1 MPDAAARETYPTRRN
16 IVSLAIVAGHVI
28 FVLAPIYLAASFR
41 PTPILVLFWLWF
53 GLSMHGLL
61 NMMHECA
68 HYHAFRGRRG
78 SDLLGRWVLAPLMF
92 ADFDQYRLL
101 HWAHHRD
108 LGGHDDPKYSYSVD
122 IRGYRLARFLLT
134 CLIGAEAVRKFFYQ
148 QRSVK
153 KSSSPLWI
161 LRVLV
166 FQSVFVVSLVGTAYW
181 WAGEDLRTALVHGA
195 TAYACVYAYGLMSLA
210 LFVATLRSIAEHQA
224 GPDDP
229 IVAGRAALR
238 NLKCGALARL
248 IFGCYGF
255 AEHATHHW
263 QPALPYYHLRAATID
278 LALNDA
284 HFAPRLGYVSILMAQ
299 VALTQPPPRLALR

>member
-1 MPDAAARETYPTRRN
+1 
-16 IVSLAIVAGHVI
+16 
-28 FVLAPIYLAASFR
+28 
-41 PTPILVLFWLWF
+41 
-53 GLSMHGLL
+53 
-61 NMMHECA
+61 
-68 HYHAFRGRRG
+68 
-78 SDLLGRWVLAPLMF
+78 
-92 ADFDQYRLL
+92 
-101 HWAHHRD
+101 
-108 LGGHDDPKYSYSVD
+108 VD

-263 QPALPYYHLRAATID
+263 QPALPYYHLRRRNHRFGPERRPLRA
-278 LALNDA
+278 
-284 HFAPRLGYVSILMAQ
+284 APRLRLHPDGAGRADAAPTAPGSAVKPGASRQAGRACPAPPAEVRRHRHVQ
-299 VALTQPPPRLALR
+299 VRAGTERWTAEPKRVVVVGGASPALLPATISCGPDTT